1 MKTRFMRRMLAK
13 GVILTSLT
21 APAAGCAIV
30 VGNDFA
36 GGDPRIGEYEA
47 EGNFVDGVRD
57 DGSDVAGRV
66 AEALNSNTRFNDARV
81 KVFNDN
87 GRVTLVG
94 RVDSI
99 DDYEAMV
106 ETARD
111 VKGVDAVVARLTVE
125 VD

>member
-1 MKTRFMRRMLAK
+1 MKRQFMRRLLAK

-36 GGDPRIGEYEA
+36 SGDPRIGEYEA
-47 EGNFVDGVRD
+47 HGPFSDDVRD
-57 DGSDVAGRV
+57 DGSEIAGRV
-66 AEALNSNTRFNDARV
+66 AAALNENDAFENARV

-87 GRVTLVG
+87 GRITLVG
-94 RVDSI
+94 KVDSMRV
-99 DDYEAMV
+99 YEDMV

-111 VKGVDAVVARLTVE
+111 VRGVKAVIARLTVT